1 MTTPMQKADQRP
13 ISFVLHNMAFGEPPV
28 EVKLVIRP
36 EDLTR
41 TDTSRLNTMQTLGGA
56 WGDNFGPGIPLVQ
69 LAGTTGW
76 GSGGRPDGLAEF
88 EYLHKTIFVEW
99 HKKRA
104 EVLDAGLDPDLVKLI
119 FLDKLDNF
127 EWVVGPQN
135 FVLKRNKQ
143 RPLLSQYQI
152 NLTWLSY
159 DVAESLD
166 ALDSL
171 LSADSLSE
179 LELDG
184 LDSMMASVKKIEQF
198 ASDIQKK
205 IGDVLGPIK
214 DAFNR
219 VVTLTAKVLNAVNRV
234 IKAGMGVV
242 SAITNG
248 LLGLATSLTRAAA
261 NITGIVQG
269 IISVPMR
276 IKAQF
281 QRVFLAFENA
291 FCVLR
296 NIFRRRQF
304 LPNYDAL
311 YGASL
316 CSSTAGG
323 RPISRFD
330 TENPWPVLYPV
341 KTSAVSVS
349 SSASSALS
357 RLATAD
363 PVLQPPTSAMLG
375 ADMQSVNNGITVTA

>member
-13 ISFVLHNMAFGEPPV
+13 ISFVLHNMALGEPPV

-41 TDTSRLNTMQTLGGA
+41 TDTSRLNTVQTLGGA
-56 WGDNFGPGIPLVQ
+56 WADNFGPGIPVVQ
-69 LAGTTGW
+69 IAGTTGW
-76 GSGGRPDGLAEF
+76 GAAGRPDGLEAF
-88 EYLHKTIFVEW
+88 QNLHKTIFVEW
-99 HKKRA
+99 HKQRSEA
-104 EVLDAGLDPDLVKLI
+104 LDAGLDPDLVKLI
-119 FLDKLDNF
+119 FLDKLDQF
-127 EWVVGPQN
+127 EWVVAPQN

-159 DVAESLD
+159 DVAESID

-171 LSADSLSE
+171 LSADSLSD

-184 LDSMMASVKKIEQF
+184 LDSLMASVKKIEDF
-198 ASDIQKK
+198 ASAVKGK
-205 IGDVLGPIK
+205 IGAVLGPIQTV
-214 DAFNR
+214 FNR
-219 VVTLTAKVLNAVNRV
+219 IVTLTAKVLTAVNRV
-234 IKAGMGVV
+234 IAAGMGVV

-281 QRVFLAFENA
+281 QRAFLAFENA
-291 FCVLR
+291 FCILR

-323 RPISRFD
+323 RPISRYD

-349 SSASSALS
+349 GSASSALS
-357 RLATAD
+357 RLSTSD
-363 PVLQPPTSAMLG
+363 PVLAPPTMAMLG
-375 ADMQSVNNGITVTA
+375 ADMQAVSNGVAVTA

>member
-41 TDTSRLNTMQTLGGA
+41 TDTSRLTTTQTLGGA
-56 WGDNFGPGIPLVQ
+56 WADNFGPGIPVVQ
-69 LAGTTGW
+69 LGGTTGW
-76 GSGGRPDGLAEF
+76 GAAGRPDGLEEF
-88 EYLHKTIFVEW
+88 QRLHSTIFVEW
-99 HKKRA
+99 HKQRA
-104 EVLDAGLDPDLVKLI
+104 EVLKAGLDPDLVKLI
-119 FLDKLDNF
+119 FLDKLDQF
-127 EWVVGPQN
+127 EWVVAPQN

-159 DVAESLD
+159 DVAESMD

-171 LSADSLSE
+171 LNADSLSD

-184 LDSMMASVKKIEQF
+184 LDSMMASVKKIEMF
-198 ASDIQKK
+198 AKDLSGK
-205 IGDVLGPIK
+205 IGEVLGPIK

-219 VVTLTAKVLNAVNRV
+219 IVTLTAKVLNVVNRV
-234 IKAGMGVV
+234 IAAGMGVV
-242 SAITNG
+242 STITNG

-269 IISVPMR
+269 IISVPNR

-296 NIFRRRQF
+296 NIFRRRKF
-304 LPNYDAL
+304 LPNYDSL

-323 RPISRFD
+323 RPISRYD

-349 SSASSALS
+349 GSASNALS
-357 RLATAD
+357 RLSTAD
-363 PVLQPPTSAMLG
+363 PVLAPPTVAMLG
-375 ADMQSVNNGITVTA
+375 ADMQSVNNGVTVTA